1 MGELLAV
8 AHVAVIGV
16 MIRRAVLEAAP
27 RAWEPA
33 RDRLYC
39 RREGQ
44 GTAILF
50 LHGLAGSWRYWR
62 RGLPELARDHALY
75 VPDLLGFG
83 RSPKPRGDYSAAM
96 HAEAVGGLLQEIGTV
111 EVVVGHSMGAIILP
125 RLPLTGRRGAS
136 VVRKPGCY
144 RPPRQERVPKA
155 LRSGAPR
162 FLLRPGS
169 RDVAW
174 RQGRR

>member
-83 RSPKPRGDYSAAM
+83 RSPQPRGDYPAAVP
-96 HAEAVGGLLQEIGTV
+96 AEGGG
-111 EVVVGHSMGAIILP
+111 GG
-125 RLPLTGRRGAS
+125 
-136 VVRKPGCY
+136 
-144 RPPRQERVPKA
+144 
-155 LRSGAPR
+155 
-162 FLLRPGS
+162 
-169 RDVAW
+169 
-174 RQGRR
+174 